1 MIVMPYYLL
10 PLIPI
15 VFAPIFISLSDL
27 RPKQK
32 LFYSLYPL
40 TLFLLVYVL
49 FHHQTSKPRTITFEA
64 KGWYTI
70 IYDVQDEI
78 KLLNNDGYREVNFT
92 TEPVLLTATK
102 QMDVIPISESRYFY
116 KDHKDQTPK
125 KILYN
130 SDIQYK
136 ENNQDTSLYIYYEF
150 PELDSIYCFY
160 QQIESN
166 PMETFF
172 IGTIADY
179 FYRDSIYPIS
189 KRNNRQNNF
198 FKTYCEN
205 EKNKIGN
212 Q

>member
-15 VFAPIFISLSDL
+15 VFAPIFILLSDL

-32 LFYSLYPL
+32 LFYSLYPF

-49 FHHQTSKPRTITFEA
+49 FHYQTSKPRSITFEA

-70 IYDVQDEI
+70 IYNVQNEI
-78 KLLNNDGYREVNFT
+78 KLQNNHGYREINFT
-92 TEPVLLTATK
+92 TEPILLTATK

-116 KDHKDQTPK
+116 KDYKDQTPK

-136 ENNQDTSLYIYYEF
+136 ENNQDSSLYIYFEF
-150 PELDSIYCFY
+150 PELDSMYCFY
-160 QQIESN
+160 EQNESA
-166 PMETFF
+166 PMEKFF
-172 IGTIADY
+172 IGTIEEY
-179 FYRDSIYPIS
+179 FYRDSIYPICE
-189 KRNNRQNNF
+189 RNIRSNNF
-198 FKTYCEN
+198 FKTYCRN
-205 EKNKIGN
+205 ANK
-212 Q
+212 